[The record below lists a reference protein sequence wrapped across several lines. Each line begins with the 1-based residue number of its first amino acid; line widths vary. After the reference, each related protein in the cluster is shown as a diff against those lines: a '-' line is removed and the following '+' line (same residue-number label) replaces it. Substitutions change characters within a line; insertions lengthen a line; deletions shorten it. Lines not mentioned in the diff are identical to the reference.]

1 MKKRLGFSILF
12 MVSIGLGIGLA
23 STMMGA
29 DEELRAQPAQA
40 QVDGQASDPSTAP
53 EAAVSEI
60 ETGEQDRE
68 QQGLTA
74 IEMLEALNEKA
85 SASLQAGWLHIRVEE
100 IFDEEISNGVLP
112 NGITIPNKQI
122 NDLWFH
128 LDNNHMVYEAVSI
141 MQSIDGEIVQIGV
154 GSNGTAWNSATDA
167 FDESSTPSVLT
178 GLDSGFLRD
187 VTFVPD
193 FGKPLEVEVTR
204 VSDTEVVFTAV
215 DKPDIPMPITNSDYE
230 TPIIETV
237 ITAVFDPNTGYLVSM
252 ETVFRFADGSE
263 RVFRWL
269 KQEISFEEPPAEI
282 LRLLAEKAEKEGGTK

>member
-1 MKKRLGFSILF
+1 
-12 MVSIGLGIGLA
+12 
-23 STMMGA
+23 
-29 DEELRAQPAQA
+29 
-40 QVDGQASDPSTAP
+40 

-85 SASLQAGWLHIRVEE
+85 SASLQEGWLHIRVEE

-128 LDNNHMVYEAVSI
+128 LDNNHMVYQAVSI

-215 DKPDIPMPITNSDYE
+215 ERFDIPITNSVDYE
-230 TPIIETV
+230 IPIVGTE
-237 ITAVFDPNTGYLVSM
+237 ITAVFDPNTGYLVTM
-252 ETVFRFADGSE
+252 ETVIRFEDGSE